1 MAPGREKKHKEW
13 YRLDNAAVV
22 YAAIQK
28 ENYSAVYRFS
38 AVMDQLVD
46 PDALQRAV
54 DILPGDTPEILQRRV
69 MEQAEWILLPAA
81 AELAAKTLTERST
94 QQ

>member
-28 ENYSAVYRFS
+28 ENY
-38 AVMDQLVD
+38 
-46 PDALQRAV
+46 
-54 DILPGDTPEILQRRV
+54 
-69 MEQAEWILLPAA
+69 
-81 AELAAKTLTERST
+81 
-94 QQ
+94 